1 MNHVLSKKNITILML
16 PIALAACAGK
26 NDFDET
32 GGIKT
37 VRSACPAIA
46 IPANTGDITL
56 FEPPTSREAGA
67 IDFTATITNMRST
80 CNMAGDRINAS
91 VNFDVFAR
99 RNNASGARTVTL
111 PYFSVVTRAG
121 TQIQSKQ
128 LGQITLRFEDG
139 QQRAQTSASAAANI
153 ARADATL
160 PPEIEAKINRKRKAG
175 NADAAVD
182 PMADPAIRKV
192 VQNASFELLVGFQ
205 LTQDQLAYNATR

>member
-67 IDFTATITNMRST
+67 IDLTATITNLRST
-80 CNMAGDRINAS
+80 CNMVGDRINAS
-91 VNFDVFAR
+91 VNFDVLAR
-99 RNNASGARTVTL
+99 RNNALGARTVTL

-128 LGQITLRFEDG
+128 LGQITLRFDDG